1 MAEIQE
7 DDIEQEVQSRED
19 RFARFTKQKGFETMR
34 NCTIQ
39 QAWEACLK
47 SPAYMIQEKKDG
59 VSCLAIVSFL
69 HQTDFETDS
78 KHLIA
83 PFLIESKR
91 NWTRIQ
97 VNGETQGYLC
107 LHIFFPHN
115 LADRKIAVT
124 QKNVTELHQIPI
136 ESARLSSQTY

>member
-1 MAEIQE
+1 
-7 DDIEQEVQSRED
+7 
-19 RFARFTKQKGFETMR
+19 
-34 NCTIQ
+34 
-39 QAWEACLK
+39 
-47 SPAYMIQEKKDG
+47 MIQEKKDG

-97 VNGETQGYLC
+97 VNGETRGYLC

-124 QKNVTELHQIPI
+124 QKKVTELHEIPI
-136 ESARLSSQTY
+136 ESARLSSQTYEALQNSIAETWNMDLYGTPIIRQKNTHGLQMKFLITMMLRGKFEVQKEI